1 MRRSALQR
9 FRRGFA
15 AVAVMNSAFCRHERV
30 ALEIEAIDAFA
41 GRGAHHTGLIALAI
55 LLEAVALLAVAPLEM
70 SVSILQLF
78 FARGCRRYLW
88 LEGKCVAL
96 ESGFNGGLA
105 L

>member
-1 MRRSALQR
+1 
-9 FRRGFA
+9 
-15 AVAVMNSAFCRHERV
+15 MNSAFCRHERV

-55 LLEAVALLAVAPLEM
+55 LLEAVALLAVATLEM

-96 ESGFNGGLA
+96 ERGFNGGLA